1 MISRPFFTPR
11 KTRMRMNLDH
21 VASGDFVLGRDVL
34 CEFDYWPLAVS
45 MPPTKVCP
53 QCERCGHH
61 VFRSKRKAEC
71 NLREKAMKRMRS
83 VESDSVK
90 SARKAKDKLHKV
102 CERAS
107 ETRERTL
114 YRQEQNRMHKASM
127 RGSETFEQTV
137 HRQEQNRM
145 RMTSMRESAVPG
157 VWHFS
162 AFHLQK

>member
-1 MISRPFFTPR
+1 
-11 KTRMRMNLDH
+11 
-21 VASGDFVLGRDVL
+21 
-34 CEFDYWPLAVS
+34 

-53 QCERCGHH
+53 QCKAAVPVRRKTCERCDH

-90 SARKAKDKLHKV
+90 SARKAEDKLHKV

-127 RGSETFEQTV
+127 RESETFEQTV

-145 RMTSMRESAVPG
+145 RMASMRESAAPR

-162 AFHLQK
+162 AFHLVLI

>member
-1 MISRPFFTPR
+1 
-11 KTRMRMNLDH
+11 
-21 VASGDFVLGRDVL
+21 
-34 CEFDYWPLAVS
+34 
-45 MPPTKVCP
+45 
-53 QCERCGHH
+53 
-61 VFRSKRKAEC
+61 
-71 NLREKAMKRMRS
+71 MKRMRS

-90 SARKAKDKLHKV
+90 SARKAKDKLHKA

-114 YRQEQNRMHKASM
+114 YRQEQNRMRKASM

-145 RMTSMRESAVPG
+145 RMASMRESAVPR

-162 AFHLQK
+162 AFHLHK